1 MGLSNA
7 LDAALTGLTSTQAQ
21 IEVISQNVSN
31 QGSVG
36 YTKRKATLVQQ
47 VTGGNTSGVQVAT
60 VQRILDT
67 VVQGQLRSETSAAAY
82 TNTQNVNFQQIDQ
95 YFGEPGDSNSLDATV
110 NAFTAA
116 LQSLSNDPGN
126 SITRNGVLAAAQSLA
141 QRLNGISNDI
151 QTQRDGIEAHLADDV
166 KTVNGILT
174 NLQDLNNKIIG
185 LGATQSSAALLDQRD
200 AQISELAKYVDINV
214 SSTYNNGIRIT
225 TTGGLPLL
233 DINASQFKYDQHF
246 VLNATSQYST
256 DPQIRGV
263 GTITLVGA
271 GGSSGID
278 VIGNGSIRSGEIA
291 ALVNL
296 RDKQLVDAQAQVDEL
311 AAGLSNAVA
320 NNLVKGTP
328 VTNGFN
334 VDLANYPVQKG
345 NEITIDYTSGGVAQR
360 ITLKRVDDATIT
372 PPNTVSAQKLAELYE
387 STANNRVIAL
397 DFSGGIAGALADLA
411 TKIGGGTEA
420 PLPAGITLTNPAGSQ
435 LQAVSATATITK
447 VQGSITSTA
456 LSGQDVALPL
466 FVDSQTGAAYTSS
479 FEGSID
485 QTRGLAQRLAL
496 NPAVL
501 ANPASL
507 VVYTD
512 ASGTTT
518 FAGDPKRANF
528 LIDGLTKAN
537 QAFSPLGGIG
547 SNGAPFTGTV
557 TDFAKSV
564 VQNQSGRVID
574 AKNID
579 DGQQIVL
586 KSIPKDVL
594 RQFRRQYRRRTL
606 QSHSGPE
613 RLLRQ
618 CAADFHGEGSLHDAA
633 PDLTGR
639 VPL

>member
-31 QGSVG
+31 QGSIG

-47 VTGGNTSGVQVAT
+47 VTGGNTTGVQVAT

-67 VVQGQLRSETSAAAY
+67 VVQGQLRAETSAAAY
-82 TNTQNVNFQQIDQ
+82 TNIQNLNFQQIDQ
-95 YFGEPGDSNSLDATV
+95 YFGEPGDSNSLDAAL
-110 NAFTAA
+110 NAFTKS
-116 LQSLSNDPGN
+116 LQDLSNDPGN
-126 SITRNGVLAAAQSLA
+126 SITRSGVISAAQSLA
-141 QRLNGISNDI
+141 QRLNGISSDI

-166 KTVNGILT
+166 KTVNGILN
-174 NLQDLNNKIIG
+174 NLQDLNNKIIS
-185 LGATQSSAALLDQRD
+185 LGSSSASAALLDQRD
-200 AQISELAKYVDINV
+200 AQINELSKYVDISV
-214 SSTYNNGIRIT
+214 SSTSSNGIRIA

-233 DINASQFKYDQHF
+233 DVRASQFKYDQHY

-256 DPQIRGV
+256 DPQVRGV
-263 GTITLVGA
+263 GTITLVSA
-271 GGSSGID
+271 GSGSGID
-278 VIGNGSIRSGEIA
+278 VIANGSIRSGEIA
-291 ALVNL
+291 GLINL
-296 RDKQLVDAQAQVDEL
+296 RDKQLVQAQAQVDEL

-320 NNLVKGTP
+320 NNQVAGAP

-334 VDLANYPVQKG
+334 ADFANYPIQKG
-345 NEITIDYTSGGVAQR
+345 NEITINYTSGGIAKT

-372 PPNTVSAQKLAELYE
+372 PPNSVSAQKLAELNE

-411 TKIGGGTEA
+411 AKIGGGTEA
-420 PLPAGITLTNPAGSQ
+420 PLPGGITLTNPAGSQ
-435 LQAVSATATITK
+435 LQATSITSTITK
-447 VQGSITSTA
+447 LNGSITSTG

-466 FVDSQTGAAYTSS
+466 FVDTQTGAAYTGSY
-479 FEGSID
+479 EGSID
-485 QTRGLAQRLAL
+485 QTTGLSQRLSL
-496 NPAVL
+496 NPAIL

-547 SNGAPFTGTV
+547 SNGSPFDGTV
-557 TDFAKSV
+557 TDFAKNV

-586 KSIPKDVL
+586 KSIQKTFSDNSGVNIDEELSNLIQVQNAYSANARLISTVKDL
-594 RQFRRQYRRRTL
+594 FTTL
-606 QSHSGPE
+606 LQI
-613 RLLRQ
+613 
-618 CAADFHGEGSLHDAA
+618 
-633 PDLTGR
+633 
-639 VPL
+639 

>member
-31 QGSVG
+31 QGSIG

-47 VTGGNTSGVQVAT
+47 VTGGNTTGVQVAT

-67 VVQGQLRSETSAAAY
+67 VVQGQLRAETSAAAY
-82 TNTQNVNFQQIDQ
+82 TNIQNLNFQQIDQ
-95 YFGEPGDSNSLDATV
+95 YFGEPGDSNSLDAAL
-110 NAFTAA
+110 NAFTKS
-116 LQSLSNDPGN
+116 LQDLSNDSGN
-126 SITRNGVLAAAQSLA
+126 SITRSGVISAAQSLA
-141 QRLNGISNDI
+141 QRLNGISSDI

-166 KTVNGILT
+166 KTVNGILN
-174 NLQDLNNKIIG
+174 NLQDLNNKIIS
-185 LGATQSSAALLDQRD
+185 LGSSSASAALLDQRD
-200 AQISELAKYVDINV
+200 AQINELSKYVDISV
-214 SSTYNNGIRIT
+214 SSTSSNGIRIA

-233 DINASQFKYDQHF
+233 DVRASQFKYDQHY

-256 DPQIRGV
+256 DPQVRGV
-263 GTITLVGA
+263 GTITLVSA
-271 GGSSGID
+271 GSGSGID
-278 VIGNGSIRSGEIA
+278 VIANGSIRSGEIA
-291 ALVNL
+291 GLINL
-296 RDKQLVDAQAQVDEL
+296 RDKQLVQAQAQVDEL

-320 NNLVKGTP
+320 NNQVAGAP

-334 VDLANYPVQKG
+334 ADFANYPIQKG
-345 NEITIDYTSGGVAQR
+345 NEITINYTSGGIAKT

-372 PPNTVSAQKLAELYE
+372 PPNSVSAQKLAELNE

-411 TKIGGGTEA
+411 AKIGGGTEA
-420 PLPAGITLTNPAGSQ
+420 PLPGGVTLTNPAGSQ
-435 LQAVSATATITK
+435 LQATSITSTITK
-447 VQGSITSTA
+447 LNGSITSTG

-466 FVDSQTGAAYTSS
+466 FVDTQTGAAYTGSY
-479 FEGSID
+479 EGSID
-485 QTRGLAQRLAL
+485 QTTGLSQRLSL
-496 NPAVL
+496 NPAIL

-547 SNGAPFTGTV
+547 SNGSPFDGTV
-557 TDFAKSV
+557 TDFAKNV

-586 KSIPKDVL
+586 KSIQKTFSDNSGVNIDEELSNLIQVQNAYSANARLISTVKDL
-594 RQFRRQYRRRTL
+594 FTTL
-606 QSHSGPE
+606 LQI
-613 RLLRQ
+613 
-618 CAADFHGEGSLHDAA
+618 
-633 PDLTGR
+633 
-639 VPL
+639 

>member
-31 QGSVG
+31 QGSIG

-47 VTGGNTSGVQVAT
+47 VTGGNTTGVQVAT

-67 VVQGQLRSETSAAAY
+67 VVQGQLRAETSAAAY
-82 TNTQNVNFQQIDQ
+82 TNIQNLNFQQIDQ
-95 YFGEPGDSNSLDATV
+95 YFGEPGDSNSLDAAL
-110 NAFTAA
+110 NAFTKS
-116 LQSLSNDPGN
+116 LQDLSNDPGN
-126 SITRNGVLAAAQSLA
+126 SITRSGVISAAQSLA
-141 QRLNGISNDI
+141 QRLNGISSDI

-166 KTVNGILT
+166 KTVNGILN
-174 NLQDLNNKIIG
+174 NLQDLNNKIIS
-185 LGATQSSAALLDQRD
+185 LGSSSASAALLDQRD
-200 AQISELAKYVDINV
+200 AQINELSKYVDISV
-214 SSTYNNGIRIT
+214 SSTSSNGIRIA

-233 DINASQFKYDQHF
+233 DVRASQFKYDQHY

-256 DPQIRGV
+256 DPQVRGV
-263 GTITLVGA
+263 GTITLVSA
-271 GGSSGID
+271 GSGSGID
-278 VIGNGSIRSGEIA
+278 VIANGSIRSGEIA
-291 ALVNL
+291 GLINL
-296 RDKQLVDAQAQVDEL
+296 RDKQLVQAQAQVDEL

-320 NNLVKGTP
+320 NNQVAGAP

-334 VDLANYPVQKG
+334 ADFANYPIQKG
-345 NEITIDYTSGGVAQR
+345 NEITINYTSGGIAKT

-372 PPNTVSAQKLAELYE
+372 PPNSVSAQKLAELNE

-411 TKIGGGTEA
+411 AKIGGGTEA
-420 PLPAGITLTNPAGSQ
+420 PLPGGVTLTNPAGSQ
-435 LQAVSATATITK
+435 LQATSITSTITK
-447 VQGSITSTA
+447 LKGSITSTG

-466 FVDSQTGAAYTSS
+466 FVDTQTGAAYTGSY
-479 FEGSID
+479 EGSID
-485 QTRGLAQRLAL
+485 QTTGLSQRLSL
-496 NPAVL
+496 NPAIL

-547 SNGAPFTGTV
+547 SNGSPFDGTV
-557 TDFAKSV
+557 TDFAKNV

-586 KSIPKDVL
+586 KSIQKTFSDNSGVNIDEELSNLIQVQNAYSANARLISTVKDL
-594 RQFRRQYRRRTL
+594 FTTL
-606 QSHSGPE
+606 LQI
-613 RLLRQ
+613 
-618 CAADFHGEGSLHDAA
+618 
-633 PDLTGR
+633 
-639 VPL
+639 

>member
-21 IEVISQNVSN
+21 IEVISQNVAN

-47 VTGGNTSGVQVAT
+47 VTAGNTTGVQVAT

-67 VVQGQLRSETSAAAY
+67 VVQQQLRNETSSAAY
-82 TNTQNVNFQQIDQ
+82 TNVQNLNFQQIDQ
-95 YFGEPGDSNSLDATV
+95 YFGEPGDSNSLDAAV
-110 NAFTAA
+110 NAFTTS
-116 LQSLSNDPGN
+116 LQSLSNDPAN
-126 SITRNGVLAAAQSLA
+126 SITRSGVLSAAQGLA

-166 KTVNGILT
+166 KTINGILS
-174 NLQDLNNKIIG
+174 NLQDLNSKIIG
-185 LGATQSSAALLDQRD
+185 LGAGQASAALLDQRD
-200 AQISELAKYVDINV
+200 AQINELSKYVDISV

-225 TTGGLPLL
+225 TTGGLQLL
-233 DINASQFKYDQHF
+233 DNTASQFKYDQHF

-256 DPQIRGV
+256 NPTTRGV

-271 GGSSGID
+271 GSGSGID
-278 VIGNGSIRSGEIA
+278 VLANGSIRSGEIA

-320 NNLVKGTP
+320 NNLVQGTP
-328 VTNGFN
+328 VASGFN

-345 NEITIDYTSGGVAQR
+345 NEITINYTSGGITKT
-360 ITLKRVDDATIT
+360 ITLKRVDDNTIT
-372 PPNTVSAQKLAELYE
+372 PPNTVSAQQLAEQYE
-387 STANNRVIAL
+387 STANNTVIAL
-397 DFSGGIAGALADLA
+397 DFSGGISGALADLA
-411 TKIGGGTEA
+411 TKPSELAKLTA
-420 PLPAGITLTNPAGSQ
+420 AGITLTNPAGSQ
-435 LQAVSATATITK
+435 LQATSAVNTITK
-447 VQGSITSTA
+447 VQGSITSTG

-466 FVDSQTGAAYTSS
+466 FVDAQTGAAYTGSY
-479 FEGSID
+479 EGSID
-485 QTRGLAQRLAL
+485 QTTGLAQRLQL
-496 NPAVL
+496 NPAVIS
-501 ANPASL
+501 NPASL
-507 VVYTD
+507 VIYTD

-518 FAGDPKRANF
+518 LAGDPKRPNY

-547 SNGAPFTGTV
+547 SNGSPFTGTV
-557 TDFAKSV
+557 TDFAKNV

-586 KSIPKDVL
+586 KSIQKTFSDNSGVNIDEELSNLIQVQNAYSANARLISTVKDL
-594 RQFRRQYRRRTL
+594 FTTL
-606 QSHSGPE
+606 LQI
-613 RLLRQ
+613 
-618 CAADFHGEGSLHDAA
+618 
-633 PDLTGR
+633 
-639 VPL
+639 